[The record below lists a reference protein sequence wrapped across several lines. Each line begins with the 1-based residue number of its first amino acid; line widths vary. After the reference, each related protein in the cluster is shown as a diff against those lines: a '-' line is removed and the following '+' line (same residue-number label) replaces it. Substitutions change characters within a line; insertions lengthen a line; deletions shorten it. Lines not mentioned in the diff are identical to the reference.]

1 MNLISYIE
9 EAQLAGEILMPLS
22 SWAESSRADSAF
34 KVRDRPFGV
43 VGCGR
48 EGQHPGGLTALFLSI
63 VGVGPG
69 WRTPDARA
77 PAASFLVGKRS
88 LQFTYIL

>member
-1 MNLISYIE
+1 MNLIAYVE
-9 EAQLAGEILMPLS
+9 EARLAGEILMPLS
-22 SWAESSRADSAF
+22 SWVEGSRADSAF

-48 EGQHPGGLTALFLSI
+48 EGQHPSALTALFLSI

-69 WRTPDARA
+69 WGRQAHELPL
-77 PAASFLVGKRS
+77 PHF
-88 LQFTYIL
+88 